1 MKNTY
6 MRTVTLLCCML
17 TAAFVTS
24 CSSSLS
30 YNDALQRNAKNIKD
44 PEKQDDA
51 RFLVEAASY
60 NMFATKLAEAAVTSA
75 YSASLVRLAK
85 ENLREH
91 EEMGKELKKLAR
103 KEDVVLPGHMNE
115 DHQRLLAQLT
125 SSDRR
130 EFDRSYIRLMQEASE
145 NDSRRFSEMATQ
157 ADSEDVRAF
166 AARKLDLFESQKTQL
181 ETADAE
187 LLKTY

>member
-6 MRTVTLLCCML
+6 RTAALFCCLL
-17 TAAFVTS
+17 TAALVIS

-30 YNDALQRNAKNIKD
+30 YNDALQRNAKKIQD

-60 NMFATKLAEAAVTSA
+60 NMFATQLAEAAAKNA
-75 YSASLVRLAK
+75 YSASLARLAK
-85 ENLREH
+85 ENLKEH
-91 EEMGKELKKLAR
+91 EEMGRELKKLAR
-103 KEDVVLPGHMNE
+103 KENVVLPGQMNE
-115 DHQRLLAQLT
+115 DHQKLLAELT

-130 EFDRSYIRLMQEASE
+130 EFDKTYIRLLKQASE
-145 NDSRRFSEMATQ
+145 EDSQRFAGMATNAQ
-157 ADSEDVRAF
+157 SADIRAF
-166 AARKLDLFESQKTQL
+166 AARKLGMFESHETEL
-181 ETADAE
+181 ETVDAE

>member
-6 MRTVTLLCCML
+6 RRTSVLYCIVAAAIVTC
-17 TAAFVTS
+17 

-30 YNDALQRNAKNIKD
+30 YNEALQRNAKNIDD

-60 NMFATKLAEAAVTSA
+60 NMFATELAKAAINSA
-75 YSASLVRLAK
+75 YSASIVRLAK
-85 ENLREH
+85 ENLEEH
-91 EEMGKELKKLAR
+91 DTMGKELKKLAR
-103 KEDVVLPGHMNE
+103 KEDVVLPAKMNE
-115 DHQRLLAQLT
+115 EHQRLLAQLT
-125 SSDRR
+125 GSDRR
-130 EFDRSYIRLMQEASE
+130 EFDRTYIRVMREASDD
-145 NDSRRFSEMATQ
+145 DSSRFSEMATK
-157 ADSEDVRAF
+157 AESEDVRAF